1 MISRLK
7 WWLITL
13 IIPLIAGFFIGTA
26 LMMVANKSAVLCL
39 K

>member
-13 IIPLIAGFFIGTA
+13 VIPLVAGFFIG
-26 LMMVANKSAVLCL
+26 SAVMMLAHKSGVFCL